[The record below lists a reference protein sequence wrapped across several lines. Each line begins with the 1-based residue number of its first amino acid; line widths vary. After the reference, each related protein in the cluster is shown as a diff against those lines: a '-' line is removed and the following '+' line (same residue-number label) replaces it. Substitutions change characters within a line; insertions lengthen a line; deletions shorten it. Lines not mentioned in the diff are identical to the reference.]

1 MNYVKSKQRNSM
13 SPSTLEAHIRIREY
27 GPKSVD
33 ALNSHE
39 IAEQWLKT
47 HIVSG
52 TGKIKLSLLSYRFYS
67 FLFV

>member
-27 GPKSVD
+27 DLKSVD

-39 IAEQWLKT
+39 IAEQ
-47 HIVSG
+47 
-52 TGKIKLSLLSYRFYS
+52 
-67 FLFV
+67 

>member
-1 MNYVKSKQRNSM
+1 MSYIKSRHNVIACLLQGLWS
-13 SPSTLEAHIRIREY
+13 RILEY

-39 IAEQWLKT
+39 IAKQWLKT
-47 HIVSG
+47 HIVSA